1 MFRKISAKGLH
12 YLHDLADLCFP
23 PSCLACGVSLPQSAI
38 LFCAGCLQ
46 RMTFIREPYCTCC
59 GTIFPAG
66 ASHLCGHCLRKG
78 WHFDRARAVMVYN
91 ETAARAIV
99 GLKFGGRKAALATFG
114 KLKEQSRVIRDL
126 VIPDAIIPVPL
137 HTNRLRRR
145 GFNQSLLL
153 ALAFFP
159 DQRRKIKKTA
169 LLRQRDTISQTGLDG
184 AARRRNMRDAFVV
197 SRPEEVSGK
206 KIVLV
211 DDVFTTGTTV
221 NECARALK
229 QAGAAQVDIFT
240 LARVEKNR

>member
-1 MFRKISAKGLH
+1 
-12 YLHDLADLCFP
+12 
-23 PSCLACGVSLPQSAI
+23 
-38 LFCAGCLQ
+38 
-46 RMTFIREPYCTCC
+46 
-59 GTIFPAG
+59 
-66 ASHLCGHCLRKG
+66 
-78 WHFDRARAVMVYN
+78 MVYN